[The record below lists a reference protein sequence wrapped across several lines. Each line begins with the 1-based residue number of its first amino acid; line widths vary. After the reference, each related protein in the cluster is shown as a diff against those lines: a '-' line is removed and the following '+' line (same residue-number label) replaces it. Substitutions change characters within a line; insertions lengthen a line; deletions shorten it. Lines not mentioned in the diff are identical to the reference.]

1 MKFLD
6 FSRLF
11 LHNMSFKIVVF
22 CLYLEK
28 VLPLHS
34 RILVKLLNGRASRR
48 NVFLY
53 PDAGGQSGADLE

>member
-11 LHNMSFKIVVF
+11 LYDMNFKIVVF

-28 VLPLHS
+28 VLPTQ
-34 RILVKLLNGRASRR
+34 RG
-48 NVFLY
+48 
-53 PDAGGQSGADLE
+53 